1 LVKRIDQIQ
10 LSMRVAIAPLPQD
23 VRRADCPSISCLA
36 WCLIATT
43 LIAAGGRASII
54 AADAAGTTM
63 PGT

>member
-1 LVKRIDQIQ
+1 
-10 LSMRVAIAPLPQD
+10 MRVAIAPLPQD